1 MMLTFLNI
9 IGTRPEAIKMA
20 PVIHAQRS
28 FGDSVHPFVCSTG
41 QHRQMLDDAFQV
53 FDIKPDY
60 ELAVMQDNQPLSILT
75 ASLLESLNRVVLDVN
90 PDWILAQGDTTS
102 VMTSALVAFYHRIPF
117 GHVEA
122 GLRTGN
128 IYSPFPE
135 EMNRIIAD
143 KAADLL
149 FAPTSHAKQQ
159 LINGGR
165 NEERIIVTGNTIIDA
180 LHMVTKI
187 PYSWDK
193 GPLACVPRDKRIV
206 LITAHRRESFGPQI
220 EQIHNAVRILADRFS
235 PDGIQ
240 FVYPV
245 HLNPHVSEPAN
256 RILGK
261 TDNVILLPPLDYLSL
276 VNLMQE
282 SILVLTDS
290 GGIQEEAPTFGKPVL
305 VLRNDTERPEGVI
318 AGVSRLVGTST
329 DVIVDAVAELL
340 TNQQAYDAMAQPT
353 NPYGDGKAAQRI
365 VQAILTHS
373 GEGSS

>member
-1 MMLTFLNI
+1 MLTFLNI

-20 PVIHAQRS
+20 PVIHAQRGFS
-28 FGDSVHPFVCSTG
+28 DSIHPFVCSTG
-41 QHRQMLDDAFQV
+41 QHRQMLDDAFQF

-60 ELAVMQDNQPLSILT
+60 ELAVMQGDQSLSILT
-75 ASLLESLNRVVLDVN
+75 ASLLESLNKVVIDAK

-117 GHVEA
+117 AHVEA

-143 KAADLL
+143 KVAALL

-159 LINGGR
+159 LINRGL
-165 NEERIIVTGNTIIDA
+165 NEERIFVTGNTIIDA
-180 LHMVTKI
+180 LHMVTKT
-187 PYSWDK
+187 PYSWEQ
-193 GPLACVPRDKRIV
+193 GQLASIPRDKRIV
-206 LITAHRRESFGPQI
+206 LITAHRRESFGAQI
-220 EQIHNAVRILADRFS
+220 EQIHNAVRILANRFAA
-235 PDGIQ
+235 DDIL

-245 HLNPHVSEPAN
+245 HLNPRVYEPAN

-261 TDNVILLPPLDYLSL
+261 TDNVMLLPPLDYLSL

-282 SILVLTDS
+282 AVLVLTDS

-305 VLRNDTERPEGVI
+305 VLRNDTERPEGVT

-329 DVIVDAVAELL
+329 DVIVEAVTELL
-340 TNQQAYDAMAQPT
+340 TNQQAYDAMAQPK
-353 NPYGDGKAAQRI
+353 NPYGDGMAAQRI
-365 VQAILTHS
+365 VQAILTHR
-373 GEGSS
+373 GEGAS